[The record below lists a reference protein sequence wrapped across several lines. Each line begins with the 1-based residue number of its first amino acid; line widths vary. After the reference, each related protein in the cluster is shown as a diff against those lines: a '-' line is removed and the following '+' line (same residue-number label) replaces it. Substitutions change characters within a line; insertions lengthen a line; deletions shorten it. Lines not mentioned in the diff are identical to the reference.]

1 MRPYPTNSPKAI
13 ARILALGMLIDGVAD
28 EAEYRLI
35 EQDASLRA
43 LGIDSQQIDAVIREF
58 YEDLELGA
66 SMTRTLDQ
74 RLTAAELSRVLG
86 EITYPF
92 LQQSLLRSMMRI
104 AVANDELS
112 VGEARL
118 IREALL
124 QWTSDEGIGNLVQPP
139 ERPSRRRSDRHPSAN
154 HQAH

>member
-1 MRPYPTNSPKAI
+1 MRPYPTNSPKAV

-28 EAEYRLI
+28 ETEYRLI
-35 EQDASLRA
+35 EQDASLQA
-43 LGIDSQQIDAVIREF
+43 LGIDNAQIDSVIREF
-58 YEDLELGA
+58 YEDLELGG

-74 RLTAAELSRVLG
+74 RLTAGELSRILG
-86 EITYPF
+86 EVTFPF
-92 LQQSLLRSMMRI
+92 LQQSLLRAMMRV

-112 VGEARL
+112 AGEARL

-124 QWTSDEGIGNLVQPP
+124 QWTSDEGVGSLAQAAEKPN
-139 ERPSRRRSDRHPSAN
+139 RRRTDRHPPAN

>member
-1 MRPYPTNSPKAI
+1 MRPYPTNSPQAI

-43 LGIDSQQIDAVIREF
+43 LGIDSGQIDAVIREF
-58 YEDLELGA
+58 YEDLELGG

-74 RLTAAELSRVLG
+74 RLSAAELARILG
-86 EITYPF
+86 EITYPY
-92 LQQSLLRSMMRI
+92 LQQNLLRSMMRI
-104 AVANDELS
+104 AVANNELS
-112 VGEARL
+112 SGEARL

-124 QWTSDEGIGNLVQPP
+124 QWTTDEGVGSLAQPP
-139 ERPSRRRSDRHPSAN
+139 GRPGRRRSDRRATH
-154 HQAH
+154 